1 MVSLNQAI
9 MAEQDSVARQRF
21 ARYFNRNLI
30 TRFASGLILMP
41 FVLYAIINGGTS
53 FYILASIVLFIAALE
68 FLMMVNQQQ
77 FRWNIPVGMAMTMII
92 ANGIVQGWDL
102 LWAGAIVV
110 GGVLIVLV
118 EVFTDP
124 QPTRAQTLRRAT
136 LIWGISVYLAV
147 VMGVGIRIRL
157 NPAGL
162 FWWLLII
169 AGTWGMDVFSYLG
182 GRAYG
187 NRPLAPRL
195 SPKKTVEG
203 AITGGLSAIAISL
216 AVMAVFYVMHPVL
229 LLLIVLTPIADLIG
243 DLSESMLKRSLGVKD
258 SHIPWLDVVPG
269 HGGMLDRIDGLTTV
283 IPVTYLLMVIFYN
296 GVP

>member
-1 MVSLNQAI
+1 
-9 MAEQDSVARQRF
+9 MAEQNSVARQRF

-30 TRFASGLILMP
+30 TRFASGLIMMP
-41 FVLYAIINGGTS
+41 FVLYAIINGGVS

-77 FRWNIPVGMAMTMII
+77 FRWNILVSMVMTTVI
-92 ANGIVQGWDL
+92 ANGIVQGWDAVWL
-102 LWAGAIVV
+102 GAIVL
-110 GGVLIVLV
+110 GGVLILLV
-118 EVFTDP
+118 ELFTNP
-124 QPTRAQTLRRAT
+124 QPTRSQTLRRAA
-136 LIWGISVYLAV
+136 LIWGISIYLAV
-147 VMGVGIRIRL
+147 VMGVGIRMRL
-157 NPAGL
+157 HPAGL
-162 FWWLLII
+162 FWWLLVI

-203 AITGGLSAIAISL
+203 AITGLLAAVAISL
-216 AVMAVFYVMHPVL
+216 AVMAVFYIVHPVL
-229 LLLIVLTPIADLIG
+229 LLLIVITPIADLVG

-283 IPVTYLLMVIFYN
+283 IPVTYLLMAIFYN
-296 GVP
+296 GIP